1 MWRWLVG
8 IFLILHGITHVFWPY
23 YGPSTSWLIGDAPAL
38 AIALWVAATA
48 LFVIAGLA
56 LIVRSSLWRPLTVVS
71 AIESIA
77 LMLLFWSIGLWVGL
91 AINIAVL
98 GVLTWMQR
106 RVPRG
111 RLATT

>member
-23 YGPSTSWLIGDAPAL
+23 YGPSTSSLIGDAPAL

-98 GVLTWMQR
+98 GVLTWKQR